1 MNENGVDF
9 SNIEAAMDYHIVRER
24 VEKFGF
30 EDNTIIGGLFRLE
43 PGKRPELWIDSF
55 EVARKIDPTIRG
67 IIVGGGR
74 MENSVKKWVKNAGIE
89 EFVKIVGQSNDVGSW
104 LSAMDVFL
112 FTSVAEGLPNV
123 LIEAQGFGVP
133 VVSTNVGGVSE
144 VILDGETGILVN
156 SQSKI
161 ALGEAVINIIK
172 EKIS

>member
-1 MNENGVDF
+1 MK
-9 SNIEAAMDYHIVRER
+9 SI
-24 VEKFGF
+24 
-30 EDNTIIGGLFRLE
+30 TL
-43 PGKRPELWIDSF
+43 
-55 EVARKIDPTIRG
+55 
-67 IIVGGGR
+67 
-74 MENSVKKWVKNAGIE
+74 E

-156 SQSKI
+156 SQSKK
-161 ALGEAVINIIK
+161 ALGEAVINIINRK
-172 EKIS
+172 DFLEIGKSSRINARERFSVEGMALRTVEMYSRILALEETIQGQERSDG